1 MSCLTRGI
9 LAIAIMAA
17 AAATGRAD
25 DQLAPPSE
33 PVPVEPAPVEPSPTA
48 SGDTADDSPASPP
61 PVPVAGVGGPS
72 TEPPASPP
80 PAAAKPA
87 PPPEPAADG
96 TTSVVVPS
104 SPDPAPPPAGELVPA
119 VPNQPAGPPASLPPS
134 PPQPAPPQAFQPL
147 PPAVAPADLP
157 QPPPQSEAALTLA
170 EMLEPLAAAPGRQV
184 APLEVMLYARPLQ
197 LLEALGRSGD
207 RSRRLWIVQA
217 YWKVS
222 AGYASVRN
230 ATEALEQ
237 LELVAPGADPHD
249 RATLDVA
256 TAAARAD
263 LAEAHARLTAAQQEL
278 VDLARLPATEPLP
291 WPVDRPLADPY
302 QTHFEAIFANRI
314 ATGRVRAI
322 VRGLPARHEALAARA
337 AAVAAAEKAMAMAEA
352 DHAKGNRP
360 IEAVIAAHLAVT
372 GQQERFLEAVN
383 AYNLEIAE
391 YAMAVAELSLPDDQ
405 FVSML
410 IGTPIQ
416 WRPPA
421 PVAPVA
427 AGLSEP
433 SRPAAI
439 PSAASLPDLAPAV
452 VPAE

>member
-1 MSCLTRGI
+1 MRCLARGI
-9 LAIAIMAA
+9 LAIAISAV
-17 AAATGRAD
+17 
-25 DQLAPPSE
+25 LAPSGRTDEPPAPTAE
-33 PVPVEPAPVEPSPTA
+33 PVPIEPASVEPSPA
-48 SGDTADDSPASPP
+48 RSDDGLSGPQPGSPP
-61 PVPVAGVGGPS
+61 APGDEGGDVPAG
-72 TEPPASPP
+72 PP
-80 PAAAKPA
+80 PAT
-87 PPPEPAADG
+87 PPSTPIPTPQQEPAADG
-96 TTSVVVPS
+96 TTSVVVPAL
-104 SPDPAPPPAGELVPA
+104 PDPSPAPTGEPLPAVPAQPVAPPPATLAP
-119 VPNQPAGPPASLPPS
+119 
-134 PPQPAPPQAFQPL
+134 PPQPPPPT
-147 PPAVAPADLP
+147 VVPADLP
-157 QPPPQSEAALTLA
+157 QPPPQSESALVLAA
-170 EMLEPLAAAPGRQV
+170 MLEPLAATPGRQV
-184 APLEVMLYARPLQ
+184 AVPEALLYARPLQ
-197 LLEALGRSGD
+197 LLEALARSGD
-207 RSRRLWIVQA
+207 RSRRLWIVQS

-230 ATEALEQ
+230 ATEALER

-263 LAEAHARLTAAQQEL
+263 LAEAHAQLSAAQQEL
-278 VDLARLPATEPLP
+278 VDLARLPPIEPLP

-337 AAVAAAEKAMAMAEA
+337 TAVVAAAKAMSMAEA

-372 GQQERFLEAVN
+372 GQQEQFLAAVN
-383 AYNLEIAE
+383 IYNLEIAE

-416 WRPPA
+416 WRPRSA
-421 PVAPVA
+421 VAPVA
-427 AGLSEP
+427 AGLPETSP
-433 SRPAAI
+433 TAALPPAA
-439 PSAASLPDLAPAV
+439 PLPDLAPAV

>member
-1 MSCLTRGI
+1 V
-9 LAIAIMAA
+9 
-17 AAATGRAD
+17 
-25 DQLAPPSE
+25 PPQ
-33 PVPVEPAPVEPSPTA
+33 
-48 SGDTADDSPASPP
+48 
-61 PVPVAGVGGPS
+61 
-72 TEPPASPP
+72 
-80 PAAAKPA
+80 
-87 PPPEPAADG
+87 EPAADG
-96 TTSVVVPS
+96 TTSVVVPA
-104 SPDPAPPPAGELVPA
+104 SPEPGPPAAGELMPAVPPPAGPPPPTPPA
-119 VPNQPAGPPASLPPS
+119 VPAIL
-134 PPQPAPPQAFQPL
+134 PPQPPPQQPT
-147 PPAVAPADLP
+147 VSPADLP
-157 QPPPQSEAALTLA
+157 QPPPQSEAALALA
-170 EMLEPLAAAPGRQV
+170 EMLEPLAATPGRQV
-184 APLEVMLYARPLQ
+184 PPAEAMLYARPLQ

-222 AGYASVRN
+222 AGYAAVRN
-230 ATEALEQ
+230 ATEAYER

-263 LAEAHARLTAAQQEL
+263 LAEAHARLGAAQQEL
-278 VDLARLPATEPLP
+278 VDLARLPMIEPLP

-322 VRGLPARHEALAARA
+322 VRGLPARHEAVAARA
-337 AAVAAAEKAMAMAEA
+337 TAVIAAEKAMAMAEA
-352 DHAKGNRP
+352 DHAKGVRP
-360 IEAVIAAHLAVT
+360 IEAVVAAHLAVI
-372 GQQERFLEAVN
+372 GQQEQFLEAIKT
-383 AYNLEIAE
+383 YNLEIAE

-427 AGLSEP
+427 AGLPEGALP
-433 SRPAAI
+433 VGGPAT
-439 PSAASLPDLAPAV
+439 AAPPTLAPASNAG
-452 VPAE
+452 P